1 MQKGFS
7 TLFIVIILGS
17 ITLSLALA
25 ISTSSLW
32 SIQESLVLKRAVTAR
47 SISHACAEIALEVMR
62 QNNNY
67 TGSDS
72 VSLAGHS
79 CDYVVS
85 NLGGSNRNILVTT
98 LINTVENKIEIETDN
113 FNPLNI
119 TSWQEIN

>member
-32 SIQESLVLKRAVTAR
+32 SIQDSLVLKRAVIAR
-47 SISHACAEIALEVMR
+47 SISNACAEVVLETMR
-62 QNNNY
+62 QNNTY

-72 VSLAGHS
+72 ISLGGHNCTYTVS
-79 CDYVVS
+79 D
-85 NLGGSNRNILVTT
+85 LGGSNRNILVTT
-98 LINTVENKIEIETDN
+98 LISDVENKIEIKTDN

-119 TSWQEIN
+119 VSWQEIN

>member
-32 SIQESLVLKRAVTAR
+32 SIQDSLILKRAVTAR
-47 SISHACAEIALEVMR
+47 SISNACAEVALETMR
-62 QNNNY
+62 QNNSY
-67 TGSDS
+67 TGADS
-72 VSLAGHS
+72 ISLSGHDCTYTVSS
-79 CDYVVS
+79 
-85 NLGGSNRNILVTT
+85 LGGNNRNILVTT
-98 LINTVENKIEIETDN
+98 LINDVENKIEIKTDN

-119 TSWQEIN
+119 ISWQEIN